1 MASSLDSHDQLPR
14 LQGQLF
20 MLRQTVVFP
29 YESVDQ
35 LIAEHGG
42 RSLGD
47 PHSAGTGAWHLRHIV
62 EIFRLHARTAM
73 LGLGEVQA
81 TIDALIPEPE
91 ASIPMQPKAARDALL
106 ADMDAFVAWVSRQ
119 SPDRLARRFTYGSE
133 TDLEQMLVCMSVH
146 VTWHAAA
153 VHYWVK
159 WKLIV

>member
-1 MASSLDSHDQLPR
+1 
-14 LQGQLF
+14 

-35 LIAEHGG
+35 LITEHGE

-73 LGLGEVQA
+73 LGLGEA
-81 TIDALIPEPE
+81 RAAIDALIPEPE
-91 ASIPMQPKAARDALL
+91 ASIPMQPRVARDALL
-106 ADMDAFVAWVSRQ
+106 ADIDAFVNWVSRQ

-159 WKLIV
+159 WKSIV